1 MTAER
6 THVLLHPYGTP
17 DGFKQVLASNDQ
29 VRVRDV
35 IAGYHRAGWQGKVYT
50 VRARGFHD
58 AVEKLGARLEREAE
72 KRCR

>member
-29 VRVRDV
+29 AKVSESVANAERRGWR
-35 IAGYHRAGWQGKVYT
+35 GYVYT

-58 AVEKLGARLEREAE
+58 AVEKLGARLEMEAE
-72 KRCR
+72 KRCQ

>member
-29 VRVRDV
+29 ARVRDV
-35 IAGYHRAGWQGKVYT
+35 IGGYHRAGWRGKVYT
-50 VRARGFHD
+50 VRARGFRD
-58 AVEKLGARLEREAE
+58 AVEKLGARLEREAG
-72 KRCR
+72 KRCQ